1 MKESTTMSLGKL
13 SQLFAA
19 VTNRFNGSSGGVSG
33 EKLSQLLGTAA
44 RKFNVPGI
52 AVGVFSDG
60 KVTYSSYGVTDI
72 NNPTPVDENTL
83 FVIASVTKTFTATA
97 IMRLVANEKIDL
109 DAPVKRYIPEFKLQD
124 QAAAEQITVLN
135 LLNHTSGLEWRLD
148 ADTGEGDD
156 ALAAFVAK
164 MVDLKQIAPAGT
176 RASYSQAGYDLLG
189 RVVEKVAGKTYEQA
203 VASLLL
209 EPLGLTNSFFAL
221 DDIMARRFAIGHN
234 ADEKGKLSVAQTLKY
249 SRAENPG
256 GGLASSAT
264 DLIHWARFHLGD
276 SSVNG
281 EGVLPTQM
289 RKDMQKPTV
298 ELTGSSLG
306 DAIGIGWFLR
316 DINGVKTVGHSG
328 SGNGQFAELLM
339 VPERN
344 FAVVAL
350 CNAGPNGIQ
359 FNQAVLQWT
368 LQKYVGLVERA
379 LKPLPYDSRR
389 AQEIIGRYENEIQ
402 IVTIA
407 STGKKMTIAAGI
419 KPEVRAS
426 SEKELPADY
435 PPANMGLLPGDKDE
449 YIVTA
454 GGMKGQRGFFNR
466 DENGTIKGLDIGG
479 RTFAKIDSQ

>member
-1 MKESTTMSLGKL
+1 
-13 SQLFAA
+13 
-19 VTNRFNGSSGGVSG
+19 VT
-33 EKLSQLLGTAA
+33 A
-44 RKFNVPGI
+44 
-52 AVGVFSDG
+52 
-60 KVTYSSYGVTDI
+60 I
-72 NNPTPVDENTL
+72 NSPAPVDENTL

-97 IMRLVANEKIDL
+97 IMHLVANGKVDL
-109 DAPVKRYIPEFKLQD
+109 HAPVTRYVPELKLQD
-124 QAAAEQITVLN
+124 QTAAEHITVRS

-164 MVDLKQIAPAGT
+164 MVDLKSLAPAGT

-189 RVVEKVAGKTYEQA
+189 RVIEKVTGTTYEQA

-221 DDIMARRFAIGHN
+221 DDIKARRFASGHN
-234 ADEKGKLSVAQTLKY
+234 ADEKGRLSVAQTLKY

-264 DLIHWARFHLGD
+264 DMMRWARFHLGD
-276 SSVNG
+276 SSING
-281 EGVLPTQM
+281 EGVLPTTI
-289 RKDMQKPTV
+289 RRDMQKPTV
-298 ELTGSSLG
+298 ELQGSSLG

-368 LQKYVGLVERA
+368 LQKYLGLVERA
-379 LKPLPYDSRR
+379 PKPLPYDSRH
-389 AQEIIGRYENEIQ
+389 ALEIIGRYENEIQ
-402 IVTIA
+402 IVAIA
-407 STGKKMTIAAGI
+407 STGKKLTIAAGI
-419 KPEVRAS
+419 KPEVRVS

-435 PPANMGLLPGDKDE
+435 PPANMGLLPGEKDE

-454 GGMKGQRGFFNR
+454 GGMKGQRGFFTR
-466 DENGTIKGLDIGG
+466 DENGAIKGLDIGG
-479 RTFAKIDSQ
+479 RPFAKIDSQ

>member
-1 MKESTTMSLGKL
+1 MKESITMLLGKL

-19 VTNRFNGSSGGVSG
+19 VTNRFDGSRGRVS
-33 EKLSQLLGTAA
+33 EEQLSKLLGIAA

-52 AVGVFSDG
+52 AVGIFSNG
-60 KVTYSSYGVTDI
+60 TVTYSSYGVTNIDH
-72 NNPTPVDENTL
+72 PAPVDENTL

-97 IMRLVANEKIDL
+97 IMRLVANGKVDL
-109 DAPVKRYIPEFKLQD
+109 DAPVKRYIPELKLLD
-124 QAAAEQITVLN
+124 QTAAEQITVLN

-148 ADTGEGDD
+148 ANTGEGDD
-156 ALAAFVAK
+156 ALEKFVAR
-164 MVDLKQIAPAGT
+164 MVDLKQIAPAGI
-176 RASYSQAGYDLLG
+176 RACYSQAGYDLLG
-189 RVVEKVAGKTYEQA
+189 RVIEKVTGKSYEQA
-203 VASLLL
+203 LTSLIL

-221 DDIMARRFAIGHN
+221 DDIMTRRYASGHN

-256 GGLASSAT
+256 GGLASPVT
-264 DLIHWARFHLGD
+264 DLIQWARFHLGD

-281 EGVLPTQM
+281 EGVLPTTV
-289 RKDMQKPTV
+289 RKDMQQPTV
-298 ELTGSSLG
+298 ELKGSSLG
-306 DAIGIGWFLR
+306 DAIGISWFLG

-368 LQKYVGLVERA
+368 LQKYLGLVERA
-379 LKPLPYDSRR
+379 PKPLPYDSRR
-389 AQEIIGRYENEIQ
+389 AEAIIGRYENEIQ

-407 STGKKMTIAAGI
+407 NTGKKLTIAAGI

-454 GGMKGQRGFFNR
+454 GGMKGQRGFFTR
-466 DENGTIKGLDIGG
+466 DENDAIKGLDIGG

>member
-1 MKESTTMSLGKL
+1 MSLGKL
-13 SQLFAA
+13 SQLFTA
-19 VTNRFNGSSGGVSG
+19 VTNRFNGSRGRVSA
-33 EKLSQLLGTAA
+33 EKLAKLLGVAA
-44 RKFNVPGI
+44 RKFTVPGI

-83 FVIASVTKTFTATA
+83 FVMASVTKTFTATA
-97 IMRLVANEKIDL
+97 IMRLVANEKVEL
-109 DAPVKRYIPEFKLQD
+109 HAPVKRYIPEFTLQD
-124 QAAAEQITVLN
+124 QTAAEQITVRS

-156 ALAAFVAK
+156 ALANLVAR
-164 MVDLKQIAPAGT
+164 MVDLKQIAPVGT

-189 RVVEKVAGKTYEQA
+189 RVIEKVTGKTYEQA

-234 ADEKGKLSVAQTLKY
+234 ADDKGRLSVAQTLKY

-264 DLIHWARFHLGD
+264 DLMHWARFHLGD
-276 SSVNG
+276 SAVNG
-281 EGVLPTQM
+281 EGVLPTQT

-298 ELTGSSLG
+298 ELKASSLG

-339 VPERN
+339 VPERS

-368 LQKYVGLVERA
+368 LQKYLGLVEHA
-379 LKPLPYDSRR
+379 PKPLPYDSRC
-389 AQEIIGRYENEIQ
+389 AQEIIGGYENEIQ

-407 STGKKMTIAAGI
+407 STGKKLTIAAGI

-435 PPANMGLLPGDKDE
+435 PPANMGLLPGEKDE

-454 GGMKGQRGFFNR
+454 GGMKGQRGFFTR
-466 DENGTIKGLDIGG
+466 DENGAIKGLDIGG
-479 RTFAKIDSQ
+479 RTFAKIDSLVI

>member
-1 MKESTTMSLGKL
+1 MSPGKIT
-13 SQLFAA
+13 QLFAA
-19 VTNRFNGSSGGVSG
+19 VTNIFGGSSGRVAEG
-33 EKLSQLLGTAA
+33 KLSRLLGIAA

-72 NNPTPVDENTL
+72 SNPAPVDENTL

-97 IMRLVANEKIDL
+97 IMHLVANGEIDL
-109 DAPVKRYIPEFKLQD
+109 HAPVRKYIPELKLQD
-124 QAAAEQITVLN
+124 QTAAEQVTVLN

-148 ADTGEGDD
+148 ADTGENDD
-156 ALAAFVAK
+156 ALEKFVAK
-164 MVDLKQIAPAGT
+164 MVDVKQIAPAGT
-176 RASYSQAGYDLLG
+176 RASYSQVGYDLLG
-189 RVVEKVAGKTYEQA
+189 RVIEKVTGKTYEQA
-203 VASLLL
+203 VTSLLL

-221 DDIMARRFAIGHN
+221 DDIMVRRFVIGHN

-256 GGLASSAT
+256 GGLTSSVT
-264 DLIHWARFHLGD
+264 DLMHWTRFHLGD
-276 SSVNG
+276 STVNG
-281 EGVLPTQM
+281 EGVLSSKV
-289 RKDMQKPTV
+289 RKDMQQPTV
-298 ELTGSSLG
+298 ELQGSSLG
-306 DAIGIGWFLR
+306 DAIGISWFLR

-359 FNQAVLQWT
+359 FNQAVLQWA
-368 LQKYVGLVERA
+368 LQKYLGLVERA
-379 LKPLPYDSRR
+379 PKPLPYDSRR

-407 STGKKMTIAAGI
+407 STGKKLTIAAGI

-435 PPANMGLLPGDKDE
+435 PPATMGFLPGDKDE

-466 DENGTIKGLDIGG
+466 DEHGAIKGIDIGG
-479 RTFAKIDSQ
+479 RAFAKVDAQ